1 MPPERKRLEFL
12 KTAFEETGQMN
23 HEEIMRKLNAEF
35 QYDFEESKR
44 TIYRDLEKLV
54 GEIFIK
60 EAVNDDDQTLASD
73 EVSRGKS
80 KIWLLN
86 RLADKSIPGYPIVK
100 QLAGELCVSKRA
112 NSVVSIQTDLAPK
125 KGCYQLVF
133 SLGGKILSLNI
144 DKDLAPV
151 RIFFSRKIN
160 KEPQNILESL
170 KAWRGFAKNNSSEKN
185 VILQLPSLTL
195 SAFRD
200 SERPGHFAIEV
211 WPDHVEIVDLGS
223 KNGTVF
229 SELSISALDKVLKC
243 PAMIQGQTATDNWTP
258 REIESLATKTISP
271 KVAIKTKTPTMI
283 RAGKEV
289 RMLLF

>member
-23 HEEIMRKLNAEF
+23 HEEIMRKLNAKF

-60 EAVNDDDQTLASD
+60 EALNDEEQTLAAD

-100 QLAGELCVSKRA
+100 QLAGELCISKRA
-112 NSVVSIQTDLAPK
+112 NRIVSIQTDLAPK

-133 SLGGKILSLNI
+133 SLGGRILSLNI

-170 KAWRGFAKNNSSEKN
+170 KAWRGFAKHNSSEKN
-185 VILQLPSLTL
+185 VILQLPALTL

-229 SELSISALDKVLKC
+229 SELSPAALDKVLKC

-258 REIESLATKTISP
+258 RDVESLATKTVAP
-271 KVAIKTKTPTMI
+271 KAAIKTKTPTMI